1 MFALFFKGLYK
12 FANRNPKGKAFS
24 KYLLNKYLHL
34 PDEKKIREK
43 VEMEKRKLLSQG
55 NSKKKSDDD
64 DHDELDDNDDRI
76 YGDEKNKIIPAFKTN

>member
-1 MFALFFKGLYK
+1 
-12 FANRNPKGKAFS
+12 
-24 KYLLNKYLHL
+24 
-34 PDEKKIREK
+34 
-43 VEMEKRKLLSQG
+43 MEKCKLLSQG